1 MDERFTH
8 TTYLIRKK
16 ILKLFGGE
24 FHIFDPAGEVVLY
37 SKMKAF
43 KLKEDIRIY
52 ADEEMTEELLKISAR
67 SVLDFSATYDVTD
80 STTGEHLGSL
90 RRKGLRSI
98 IKDEW
103 LLLNPD
109 DREIGRIAEDSMLMA
124 LLRRFISSLIPQT
137 FHGEI
142 GNQPVALYRQN
153 FNPFVIKL
161 TADFSPDTGHLLDRR
176 LGLAAGLLL
185 CAIEGKQEGGGD

>member
-24 FHIFDPAGEVVLY
+24 FHIFDPDGNVVLY

-52 ADEEMTEELLKISAR
+52 ADEDMTEELLKISAR
-67 SVLDFSATYDVTD
+67 GILDFSATYDVTD
-80 STTGEHLGSL
+80 ATTGEHLGSL

-98 IKDEW
+98 LKDEW

-109 DREIGRIAEDSMLMA
+109 DREIGRIAEDNMLMA
-124 LLRRFISSLIPQT
+124 LLRRFISALIPQS

-142 GNQPVALYRQN
+142 GNQPVVLYHQN
-153 FNPFVIKL
+153 FNPFVMKL
-161 TADFSPDTGHLLDRR
+161 TADFSPDTAGLLDRR
-176 LGLAAGLLL
+176 MGLAAGILL
-185 CAIEGKQEGGGD
+185 CAIEGKQEG